1 MAGEIYKVQTSDGV
15 DHLIDY
21 MHLANRPDTDTM
33 LADIAYLKEQVAY
46 ILSVIGGYSS
56 VSVNGTRLTLNGS
69 VSGRTLT
76 INGGS
81 VSDRKLTFSNSGA
94 SVDSGTLTM
103 QGSVSGR
110 TLNVTS
116 GSVSGNTLNM

>member
-21 MHLANRPDTDTM
+21 MHLANRPDTDAM

-46 ILSVIGGYSS
+46 ILSVIGGYGG
-56 VSVNGTRLTLNGS
+56 VNVNGTKLTLNGS

-76 INGGS
+76 VVGGYVNDRTLGFSNGAS
-81 VSDRKLTFSNSGA
+81 VSD
-94 SVDSGTLTM
+94 GTLSM
-103 QGSVSGR
+103 QGNVSGR
-110 TLNVTS
+110 TLSVTS
-116 GSVSGNTLNM
+116 GSVSGNKLNI

>member
-21 MHLANRPDTDTM
+21 MHLANRPDTDAM

-46 ILSVIGGYSS
+46 ILSIIGGYDD
-56 VSVNGTRLTLNGS
+56 VSVNNAKLTLSGS

-76 INGGS
+76 AVGGYVNDRTLGFSNGAS
-81 VSDRKLTFSNSGA
+81 VSD
-94 SVDSGTLTM
+94 GTLSM
-103 QGSVSGR
+103 QGNVSGR

-116 GSVSGNTLNM
+116 GNVSGNKLNI